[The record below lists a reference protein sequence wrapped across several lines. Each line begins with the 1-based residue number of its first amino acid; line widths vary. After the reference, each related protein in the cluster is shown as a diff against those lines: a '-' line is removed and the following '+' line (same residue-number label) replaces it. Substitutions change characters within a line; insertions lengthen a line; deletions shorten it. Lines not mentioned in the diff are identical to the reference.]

1 MSILLDIREHA
12 LIQRMQNSQNSQNIQ
27 TQQLVVGDIWIQA
40 DAPGGLI
47 IERKTTADFEASI
60 LDGRYREQ
68 RTRLLAYCAE
78 HKLRPLYIL
87 EQGLEGNRRTLEK
100 QSLQKMLH
108 RLMLR
113 YNISVYC
120 TSSIDDTVQTLYTLQ
135 SQLKDDPKVF
145 LAETLSY
152 TDVMHT
158 SKKANTAEPKVFAIG
173 CLQQCPGISVKIAS
187 AIIQA
192 FGTLQKVMEQ
202 DEATLALVKSGE
214 RKIGNVL
221 AKRLWNL
228 LHYVGE

>member
-1 MSILLDIREHA
+1 MSILLDVREKV
-12 LIQRMQNSQNSQNIQ
+12 LINLMPDIQ

-40 DAPGGLI
+40 ESPGGI
-47 IERKTTADFEASI
+47 VIERKTTADFEASI

-87 EQGLEGNRRTLEK
+87 EQGLDGRKRVLEK
-100 QSLQKMLH
+100 QALQKMLH

-113 YNISVYC
+113 YGVSVWC
-120 TSSIDDTVQTLYTLQ
+120 TSSVEDTVTTINILQ
-135 SQLKDDPKVF
+135 SQLKDDTKVF
-145 LAETLSY
+145 LAETISY

-158 SKKANTAEPKVFAIG
+158 SKKANTGDPKVFAIG

-187 AIIQA
+187 TLIEA
-192 FGTLQKVMEQ
+192 FGTLQKIMEQ
-202 DEATLALVKSGE
+202 DEKSIATVKSGE
-214 RKIGNVL
+214 RKIGTVI

-228 LHYVGE
+228 LHFAKDAE